1 MNRFFAVNE
10 GPVDR
15 VLRVLIGIA
24 LLSLVFVGPKTMW
37 GLFGIGPLITGLVGV
52 CPLYSIFG
60 IRTCSIST
68 TS

>member
-15 VLRVLIGIA
+15 VLRVLIGVA

-37 GLFGIGPLITGLVGV
+37 GLFGIVPLITGLVGV

>member
-24 LLSLVFVGPKTMW
+24 LLSLVFAGPKTWW
-37 GLFGIGPLITGLVGV
+37 GLFGIVPLITGLAGT
-52 CPLYSIFG
+52 CPLYTLLG
-60 IRTCSIST
+60 IRTCPLTQS
-68 TS
+68 